1 MKLRK
6 SLTLMAIILI
16 SGTVLSSCGSKPATF
31 SDDELISDIT
41 PYVDQNAN
49 QKIDLTKEIKL
60 DQEFN
65 IQYKTFQPDGIG
77 TAEFKAISM
86 KQIAKAGDNPPDDGK
101 KLILVEI
108 SVRGKSTNKGLPST
122 FNQIGDYPSPQFVLI
137 DKNKNYSEVETTY
150 FSDSYT
156 QENKLFEL
164 SKITLDQQQWVS
176 TAIVFQ
182 IDKDLNPDL
191 AFRFTD
197 SSGKITFYDLK

>member
-1 MKLRK
+1 MIPSKTFALI
-6 SLTLMAIILI
+6 TLILF
-16 SGTVLSSCGSKPATF
+16 SGLFMSACTQKPATF
-31 SDDELISDIT
+31 SDDKLISDIT

-49 QKIDLTKEIKL
+49 EKINIEKDINLN
-60 DQEFN
+60 QEFN
-65 IQYKTFQPDGIG
+65 VQYKTYNPDGIG
-77 TAEFKAISM
+77 TADFKAKSLKEID
-86 KQIAKAGDNPPDDGK
+86 KAGDNPADEGK

-122 FNQIGDYPSPQFVLI
+122 FNQIGEHPSPQFVII
-137 DKNKNYSEVETTY
+137 DKPKNLSEVETTY

-156 QENKLFEL
+156 QDNNLFEL
-164 SKITLDQQQWVS
+164 SKITLDQQQWLD

-182 IDKDLNPDL
+182 IDKSANPDL